1 MTVIDAHQHFW
12 MTGRGDYGWLT
23 EESGDLYR
31 DYLPDDL
38 LPLMQKTGVDGT
50 ILVQA
55 APTVAETQ
63 FLLSIANDHDFV
75 KGVVGWID
83 FESPTVWD
91 DLDQLADHEKLVGLR
106 PMIQDIADDD
116 WMMSGHIIQAFEAL
130 TSYGLT
136 FDALTYTRHLKNLEL
151 LIDRHPEMRVVIDHA
166 SKPQI
171 AEGAYAEWAA
181 NMRLLAETTTAY
193 CKLSGLVTE
202 AGENWTIDDLR
213 PYTDR
218 LLETFGPERPIWGSD
233 WPVCTR
239 VATYEQWYETTL
251 ELIGDDEQVRAAIF
265 GENAIRAYCL

>member
-91 DLDQLADHEKLVGLR
+91 DLDQLADHEKLVVGVPVQLGPLPR
-106 PMIQDIADDD
+106 LVR
-116 WMMSGHIIQAFEAL
+116 GHEKDRDPASEVTARDVAPKAGAVLEVAHDAF
-130 TSYGLT
+130 
-136 FDALTYTRHLKNLEL
+136 D
-151 LIDRHPEMRVVIDHA
+151 
-166 SKPQI
+166 
-171 AEGAYAEWAA
+171 
-181 NMRLLAETTTAY
+181 MRLRS
-193 CKLSGLVTE
+193 C
-202 AGENWTIDDLR
+202 
-213 PYTDR
+213 
-218 LLETFGPERPIWGSD
+218 GS
-233 WPVCTR
+233 R
-239 VATYEQWYETTL
+239 
-251 ELIGDDEQVRAAIF
+251 
-265 GENAIRAYCL
+265 